1 MATARAVPV
10 GGAVR
15 PLDWVRRAGQSLW
28 LDNLD
33 RTELRNGTL
42 ARWVEDLGLSGL
54 TSNPSILA
62 RSLTEGKAHDGSL
75 MIFLRRQVTDPQELV
90 YAVALEDLIG
100 AATLFLPIH
109 QRSRGQDGYVSLEIP
124 PDLAHDYQKTLVWGR
139 RLSEQAAIPNLL
151 IKVPGTSA
159 GLAAAEE
166 LMAGGVGVN
175 LTLLFSET
183 HYLEAA
189 DAYLRALERRRAAGL
204 PLNVPSVASLFVS
217 RWDGAADTQL
227 PERLQHQLG
236 LAVAR
241 RVLAAYRSILA
252 SQRWTELAALG
263 ALPQRL
269 LWASTSTKDD
279 RMPATYYAAAL
290 VAGGTID
297 TMPEVTLRALASG
310 PEGSPMEEPT
320 PGADQ
325 VIGEVEAR
333 GLDVDTL
340 GESLQ
345 VQGVE
350 HFARD
355 WKTLL
360 DAVGEKS
367 AQLRSSLP

>member
-10 GGAVR
+10 GEAVQ
-15 PLDWVRRAGQSLW
+15 PLEWVRRAGQSLW

-33 RTELRNGTL
+33 RTQLRNGTL

-62 RSLTEGKAHDGSL
+62 RALTEGQAHDGSM
-75 MIFLRRQVTDPQELV
+75 MILLRRQITDPQELV
-90 YAVALEDLIG
+90 YAVALEDLLG

-109 QRSRGQDGYVSLEIP
+109 RGSCGGDGYVSLEIP
-124 PDLAHDYQKTLVWGR
+124 PDLAHDYQMTLAWGR
-139 RLSEQAAIPNLL
+139 RLFEQAGIPNLL
-151 IKVPGTSA
+151 IKVPGTGA

-166 LMAGGVGVN
+166 LMAGGVGIN

-189 DAYLRALERRRAAGL
+189 GAYLRALERRRVAGL

-227 PERLQHQLG
+227 PERLRHKLG

-269 LWASTSTKDD
+269 LWASTSTKDG
-279 RMPATYYAAAL
+279 RLPATYYAAAL
-290 VAGGTID
+290 VADGTID
-297 TMPEVTLRALASG
+297 TMPEVTLLALASG

-345 VQGVE
+345 AQGVE

-360 DAVGEKS
+360 DAVGEKA
-367 AQLRSSLP
+367 AQLRSSVP